1 MDVIEIKETEK
12 GLLITPLER
21 TDEFQEELKRL
32 RRYKEEIYDKMAFEA
47 NEKEIQTYY
56 NNPDNDISDIDL
68 DIIE

>member
-1 MDVIEIKETEK
+1 
-12 GLLITPLER
+12 
-21 TDEFQEELKRL
+21 
-32 RRYKEEIYDKMAFEA
+32 MAFEA